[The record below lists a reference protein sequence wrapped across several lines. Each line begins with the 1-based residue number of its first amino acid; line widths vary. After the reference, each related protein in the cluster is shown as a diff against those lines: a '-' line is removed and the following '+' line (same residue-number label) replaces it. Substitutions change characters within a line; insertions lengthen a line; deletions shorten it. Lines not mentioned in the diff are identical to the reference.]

1 METKEEILRELIDN
15 FVNENGLWFSWKD
28 FVEQRGYSI
37 EELGFEDE

>member
-15 FVNENGLWFSWKD
+15 FVNENGLWFNWKD